1 MLESSSVTEPK
12 TVSDVVKFDLQDY
25 SRKTVTIASGN
36 GIISIGQVLGQITA
50 SGKYALYDD
59 AAIDGTE
66 VAEVVSRVK
75 VDSTAADVTGV
86 PVQARISTVILGEL
100 VFDAGQNQAAQD
112 AGIVDLE
119 AAGFK
124 VTTDIC

>member
-12 TVSDVVKFDLQDY
+12 AVSDVVKFDLQDY
-25 SRKTVTIASGN
+25 SRESVTIASGN
-36 GIISIGQVLGQITA
+36 GIISIGEVLGLITA
-50 SGKYALYDD
+50 SDKHAKYDN

-66 VAEVVSRVK
+66 VAVAVSRVK

-86 PVQARISTVILGEL
+86 PVDVRVCTVILGQL
-100 VFDAGQNQAAQD
+100 VFDAGQDQTAQD
-112 AGIVDLE
+112 AGIVDLK

-124 VTTDIC
+124 VTTEIC